1 MRPLS
6 RRLVLLQIV
15 AASTLLGA
23 CGGSRVLNKPV
34 EMELSRPLAVA
45 TDARVSA
52 TLVWVTVKDGPGT
65 WASNAFWDEYHV
77 HVGNHS
83 GGAVSIKQLQVIDA
97 LQATH
102 VPAADRDTLLYHS
115 KQTEERFADRQLT
128 VQPGKGTSGMVAA
141 GVAGGTV
148 ALVATSYV
156 TTAAIASSAGFP
168 TAGLSSV
175 PAIAAA
181 AYLAPVLIVGSIVH
195 VANNSVVSDEIASR
209 RSKMPI
215 ELATGEEVDLRV
227 FFPVAPSP
235 RALHLIYNDGSATRV
250 LKVDTSDVLSGLHFA
265 TDEAAAGETAQPR

>member
-6 RRLVLLQIV
+6 RYLKLLQIV
-15 AASTLLGA
+15 AAGALLDA

-34 EMELSRPLAVA
+34 EVELTRPLAVA
-45 TDARVSA
+45 ADARVSA

-77 HVGNHS
+77 RVGNHS
-83 GGAVSIKQLQVIDA
+83 GDAVSIKQLQAIDA

-128 VQPGKGTSGMVAA
+128 VQPGNGTFGMVAA

-148 ALVATSYV
+148 ALAATGYV
-156 TTAAIASSAGFP
+156 SGTALVSSAGLS

-195 VANNSVVSDEIASR
+195 VANNSEVSDEIASR
-209 RSKMPI
+209 RSEMPI
-215 ELATGEEVDLRV
+215 ELASGEEVDLRV
-227 FFPVAPSP
+227 FFPVTPSP
-235 RALHLIYNDGSATRV
+235 QALLLIYNDGSATRV
-250 LKVDTSDVLSGLHFA
+250 LNVDTSDVLSGLHFA
-265 TDEAAAGETAQPR
+265 TDEAAAGDTAQSK